1 MSKTIS
7 IMTDQERAIAENMVG
22 FLDAVAKKNGW
33 MDWLSMKQGEKPA
46 EATVEHNYVSI
57 YGKTRDGAI
66 VRLQFDRHQK
76 RSRLWLLVTLN
87 VNAGP
92 YLSGHTFIEHYGK
105 SFAYYDNSGH
115 DDFISDNLARCW
127 TISSARDVEAL
138 MRAYDSLSVIYG
150 RQPLFNL

>member
-57 YGKTRDGAI
+57 
-66 VRLQFDRHQK
+66 
-76 RSRLWLLVTLN
+76 
-87 VNAGP
+87 
-92 YLSGHTFIEHYGK
+92 
-105 SFAYYDNSGH
+105 
-115 DDFISDNLARCW
+115 
-127 TISSARDVEAL
+127 
-138 MRAYDSLSVIYG
+138 
-150 RQPLFNL
+150 